1 MFASPGTAMLSL
13 ALFEETGDVTW
24 ASRFRRDVRLLWDKL
39 EACEG
44 VDCLIWQQELQ
55 GHKATHLG
63 AVHGFAGNAL
73 PALRGRHLLP
83 ENEQKQWLDC
93 IGRTLRATVVRDNGL
108 VNWPQSVG
116 KHRPGRT
123 AMLMQHCHGAPGIV
137 NTMAD
142 FPSPAIDDL
151 LTAACETIWRA
162 GPLKKGGGICHGTAG
177 NGFAFLKLFN
187 RTGNEM
193 WLDRARQFAAHAI
206 SQCEAVKRQYG
217 QYRYTLWTGDLGLAI
232 FLSHCIESDDRL
244 PTQDFF

>member
-1 MFASPGTAMLSL
+1 M
-13 ALFEETGDVTW
+13 
-24 ASRFRRDVRLLWDKL
+24 WDQL

-83 ENEQKQWLDC
+83 ENEQKNWLDC
-93 IGRTLRATVVRDNGL
+93 IERTLRATVVRDNGL

-137 NTMAD
+137 NTMGD

-151 LTAACETIWRA
+151 LTAACETIWQ
-162 GPLKKGGGICHGTAG
+162 PLANSDIGSADVGYDPKP
-177 NGFAFLKLFN
+177 AF
-187 RTGNEM
+187 
-193 WLDRARQFAAHAI
+193 
-206 SQCEAVKRQYG
+206 
-217 QYRYTLWTGDLGLAI
+217 
-232 FLSHCIESDDRL
+232 
-244 PTQDFF
+244 